1 MHYACVAW
9 SSHIKR
15 QVTQTTADLHVKW
28 YLIDITEAWQQEAG
42 SENEEYV
49 HKGCSDD
56 SFHIWV
62 NVLMHKYSSV
72 TTHAIP
78 ECL

>member
-1 MHYACVAW
+1 MVITHKKASHTNHCRLTREVAL
-9 SSHIKR
+9 
-15 QVTQTTADLHVKW
+15 T
-28 YLIDITEAWQQEAG
+28 DIIEAWQQDAG
-42 SENEEYV
+42 TENEEYI

-62 NVLMHKYSSV
+62 NVLMHKYSSL